1 MFICDQMCYG
11 LGNAEGTLFF
21 VAVVLFLIQ
30 VALGS
35 GEIALNSCL
44 D

>member
-21 VAVVLFLIQ
+21 CCCCAFLIQ

-35 GEIALNSCL
+35 GEIAPNSCL